1 MGESYYLAP
10 LNEFPTGKGF
20 ADIVYLPISA
30 NSKRK
35 PALIIELKK
44 DSSAKVALEQ
54 IKERDYVSR
63 VKEYTDNILLIGINY
78 DSKTKQHSC
87 TIEEYSKQKT

>member
-1 MGESYYLAP
+1 
-10 LNEFPTGKGF
+10 GF
-20 ADIVYLPISA
+20 ADIVYLPKKV
-30 NSKRK
+30 SKNGK

-44 DSSAKVALEQ
+44 DASAKVALEQ

-63 VKEYTDNILLIGINY
+63 VKECTDNILLIGINY

-87 TIEEYSKQKT
+87 TIEEYSK